1 MLVLPP
7 CSDHP
12 SPSQPTHPPP
22 SFRPP
27 PGIMSGLTLGL
38 LSLDRL
44 DLEVLMRSGTTK
56 EQVLARRLLPIVA
69 HPHWVLC
76 TLVIVN
82 TLAGMAL
89 PLCLDRLLNAIGAL
103 LLSTTAI
110 VVFGEIVP
118 QAVCSRFGMSIGGRS
133 APVVRA
139 LMWFTAPLSWPM
151 GKVLD
156 YVLGSDSSLFAR
168 GQLRALVDLHRWVG
182 PGREGAEGGG
192 GRGRQRAEQRVGNG
206 GQCVCAG
213 WGGGERGRWD
223 SVSGPS
229 PCTHTSGAVLCC
241 ARVRMHSV
249 WLHAQSQA
257 SAVHRGCGCAQ
268 VQQVA
273 GSTLLLCRTAQK
285 TSAACWSTG
294 MHGCTSVVGARIGW
308 LSGVCCTAWTVPNA
322 RSVQAMTVPNAR
334 SVQVGAGATYPP
346 PELRTTP
353 AC

>member
-1 MLVLPP
+1 
-7 CSDHP
+7 
-12 SPSQPTHPPP
+12 
-22 SFRPP
+22 
-27 PGIMSGLTLGL
+27 MSGLTLGL

-192 GRGRQRAEQRVGNG
+192 GGAGKGQSKGWATG
-206 GQCVCAG
+206 GSVCAR
-213 WGGGERGRWD
+213 GGVGGKGGVGT
-223 SVSGPS
+223 VS
-229 PCTHTSGAVLCC
+229 
-241 ARVRMHSV
+241 
-249 WLHAQSQA
+249 
-257 SAVHRGCGCAQ
+257 Q
-268 VQQVA
+268 V
-273 GSTLLLCRTAQK
+273 
-285 TSAACWSTG
+285 
-294 MHGCTSVVGARIGW
+294 
-308 LSGVCCTAWTVPNA
+308 
-322 RSVQAMTVPNAR
+322 
-334 SVQVGAGATYPP
+334 PP
-346 PELRTTP
+346 PARTRLEQCCVVP
-353 AC
+353 V